1 MNDEKIIELYFA
13 RNEKAIAET
22 QSKYG
27 KYCHKIAYNI
37 LQNNEDADECE
48 NDTYL
53 GAWNAIPPTRPKLLS
68 AFLGRITR
76 NIALKKLRSR
86 LTEKRIMTESI
97 LSLEELSDCIPNE
110 KDFRE
115 EIQAEE
121 LALVLNSFLHGLK
134 ENERRI
140 FVCRYWYCDSIKDIC
155 KQFDCG
161 ESKVKMTLSRTRQ
174 KLLVYLQERGVF
186 I

>member
-53 GAWNAIPPTRPKLLS
+53 GAWNSIPPTRPRLLS
-68 AFLGRITR
+68 AYLGRITR

-86 LTEKRIMTESI
+86 LTDKRNMTEAI
-97 LSLEELSDCIPNE
+97 LSLEELSECIPSE

-115 EIQAEE
+115 EFQAEE
-121 LALVLNSFLHGLK
+121 LALIINSFLHGLK
-134 ENERRI
+134 ENERRMFI
-140 FVCRYWYCDSIKDIC
+140 CRYWYCDSIKDIC

-174 KLLVYLQERGVF
+174 KLLAYLNERGVF